1 MSKHY
6 LFDDISE
13 NGFFLRLFLSS
24 FFEFFS
30 VVAAADFFAGA
41 AVDVVADVAAVIEIK

>member
-13 NGFFLRLFLSS
+13 NGFFLRL

>member
-6 LFDDISE
+6 LFDISE

-24 FFEFFS
+24 IFDFFS

-41 AVDVVADVAAVIEIK
+41 AVDVVAVNEIY